1 MLQVP
6 EMHKLPDPSNGRQY
20 GQREG
25 EYGHD
30 RLPTVAMGDLH
41 LADDH
46 PAIPSVIA
54 QRAVTSM
61 MTVSGYRASR
71 PLI

>member
-1 MLQVP
+1 MTVCQP
-6 EMHKLPDPSNGRQY
+6 
-20 GQREG
+20 
-25 EYGHD
+25 
-30 RLPTVAMGDLH
+30 VAMGDLH